1 VIRESEGASGGG
13 GMPAFTNL
21 KGVAAPLDI
30 QNVDTD
36 MIIPKEYL
44 KTIRRTGLGFAAF
57 AELRYQNPV
66 EVANAGTPDGVAVE
80 IDEFVLN
87 RPEYREREGR
97 DGVGTKIL
105 IAGDNF
111 GCGSSREHAPWSIC
125 GMGIRAIISS
135 SFADIFHSNCMK
147 NGMLPVTLPRENV
160 LELLDDAKALK
171 EVEID
176 LESQT
181 VIRDCGTTYSFD
193 IDPFRKNCLLHGLD
207 DIGLTL
213 QKMDAIRTFEA
224 ARSELYP
231 WLDGATTRV
240 PRLAPVV
247 KGMPAETTS
256 HNLATP
262 TPEEWR
268 NEVRARRAANRAARQ
283 QAGQAA

>member
-1 VIRESEGASGGG
+1 
-13 GMPAFTNL
+13 
-21 KGVAAPLDI
+21 
-30 QNVDTD
+30 
-36 MIIPKEYL
+36 
-44 KTIRRTGLGFAAF
+44 
-57 AELRYQNPV
+57 
-66 EVANAGTPDGVAVE
+66 
-80 IDEFVLN
+80 
-87 RPEYREREGR
+87 
-97 DGVGTKIL
+97 VGTKI
-105 IAGDNF
+105 IVAGDNF
-111 GCGSSREHAPWSIC
+111 GCGSSREHAPWSIS

-147 NGMLPVTLPRENV
+147 NGMLPVTLPRESV
-160 LELLDDAKALK
+160 LELLADAEALK
-171 EVEID
+171 EIEID

-181 VIRDCGTTYSFD
+181 VIRECGTTYSFE
-193 IDPFRKNCLLHGLD
+193 IDPFRKNCLLNGLD

-213 QKMDAIRTFEA
+213 QKMEAIRTFEA

-247 KGMPAETTS
+247 KGMPSQTSS

-283 QAGQAA
+283 QAAGQAA